1 MRFGDAAIV
10 VARQHAREDLGGDV
24 PLSWWVNQC
33 RDLPK
38 AREPV
43 ETTRGLLLE
52 RGWPPYGVNLILE
65 VLSLG
70 ERFAGPEGIGVTANA
85 FGVGLVRTIVGPPSR
100 LSGNRWFDPAYLAE
114 AVIMR
119 WFRHIPSLS
128 EIVTKL
134 DPLYEKNLHENLA
147 RLHRDRT

>member
-1 MRFGDAAIV
+1 MHEFIDSTKTAHPDLRHRMILHNVDLGPTLAAMKFGNAAIE

-24 PLSWWVNQC
+24 PLSWWVSQC

-43 ETTRGLLLE
+43 ETTRVLLLE

-70 ERFAGPEGIGVTANA
+70 ERFAGPQNCPT
-85 FGVGLVRTIVGPPSR
+85 PS
-100 LSGNRWFDPAYLAE
+100 F
-114 AVIMR
+114 
-119 WFRHIPSLS
+119 
-128 EIVTKL
+128 
-134 DPLYEKNLHENLA
+134 
-147 RLHRDRT
+147 